1 MAIRRLLRIS
11 FFLSLSGEFFLPF
24 STSAA
29 ISNDILKG
37 HLGSIKG
44 MDTAIIS
51 EDIQKNPLFEEESH
65 KPARRIRLDR
75 LSIKELNDLLI
86 KTPDNKALLKYL
98 GLAYGKAGNNQ
109 KAKEIY
115 RKIIKLYP
123 HSWKVHRKLGDTYYY
138 LRQYKKAIEAY
149 QNTLKYQPDDISTHS
164 NMGTAFFR
172 ISDIGN
178 AIKHFNKVLEGDPD
192 HLITLNNLG
201 LLYLRSGEA
210 EKSIPFLEKANRID
224 PTHLLR
230 KVQLGKAYENAG
242 KFIEAERYY
251 FKILREND
259 KYVAGYNSLAEFYLY
274 RLDQPESAIE
284 YFKKSLEI
292 APDQPRSWEIKNIL
306 QKLEL
311 EMETD

>member
-11 FFLSLSGEFFLPF
+11 FILSLSGEFFFL
-24 STSAA
+24 SSSSAA
-29 ISNDILKG
+29 ISKDILKG
-37 HLGSIKG
+37 HLGSIKR

-51 EDIQKNPLFEEESH
+51 EDIQKTPLFDEERH

-75 LSIKELNDLLI
+75 LSIIELKNLLKRNPSN
-86 KTPDNKALLKYL
+86 KTVLKYL

-109 KAKEIY
+109 KAKEVY
-115 RKIIKLYP
+115 QKIIKLYP
-123 HSWKVHRKLGDTYYY
+123 ASWKVHRKLGDTYYY
-138 LRQYKKAIEAY
+138 LRQYKKAIAAY

-172 ISDIGN
+172 INDVLN
-178 AIKHFNKVLEGDPD
+178 AIKHFKKVLEGNPD
-192 HLITLNNLG
+192 HIITLNNLG

-210 EKSIPFLEKANRID
+210 EKSIPILERANRID

-230 KVQLGKAYENAG
+230 KIQLGMAYENAG
-242 KFIEAERYY
+242 KFIEAERHY

-259 KYVAGYNSLAEFYLY
+259 KHVAGYNSLAEFYLY

-284 YFKKSLEI
+284 YFKKSLSI

-306 QKLEL
+306 KKLEN
-311 EMETD
+311 ETP